1 MKDEALVE
9 TSEILDSVSMEGE
22 DMFHVGEQ
30 LKGGCFRRKSL
41 ERLSRRK
48 YSPPPSSSKRT
59 PARMQ
64 QEILTKPSD
73 ELPTE
78 TAPAGVRPVREKRG
92 LSRTRSGMGPTRT
105 DGGSRGRGGPPR
117 RAKSTLV

>member
-48 YSPPPSSSKRT
+48 YSPPPSSSKQT

-78 TAPAGVRPVREKRG
+78 T
-92 LSRTRSGMGPTRT
+92 RTRSGMGPTRT